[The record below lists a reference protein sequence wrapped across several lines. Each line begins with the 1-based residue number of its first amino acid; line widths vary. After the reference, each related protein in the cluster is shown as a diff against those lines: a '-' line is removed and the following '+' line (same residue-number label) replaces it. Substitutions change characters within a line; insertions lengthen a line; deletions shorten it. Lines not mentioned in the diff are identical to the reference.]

1 MPEQISKYPEVTIQV
16 LKGAGARCGE
26 GAEQKILTQCPR
38 ERFCALSTGEVCIY
52 GIAEIPQM
60 TQITAKELAGIVC
73 PPGLQSSMASIS
85 LSGPE
90 IMLLGVAF
98 AVSRGGSVLAH
109 DQFVEEPGFDVTG
122 GDLRGGSVC
131 GPKPRFGQAPGRPQS
146 QLGGDGF
153 RPRRF
158 TAASH
163 PFAS

>member
-1 MPEQISKYPEVTIQV
+1 
-16 LKGAGARCGE
+16 
-26 GAEQKILTQCPR
+26 AEQKILTQCPR

-98 AVSRGGSVLAH
+98 AVGAVAGRFL
-109 DQFVEEPGFDVTG
+109 
-122 GDLRGGSVC
+122 
-131 GPKPRFGQAPGRPQS
+131 PKINSSKNRDS
-146 QLGGDGF
+146 M
-153 RPRRF
+153 
-158 TAASH
+158 
-163 PFAS
+163 